1 MWWHWSEGQDFWVRV
16 WSRQQWE
23 NLVVEIFEKRRERLA
38 LLCNITEG
46 EGIGVAEGHCEFWEA
61 GKNEL
66 VVASPLTTNGEER
79 EAS

>member
-1 MWWHWSEGQDFWVRV
+1 M

-23 NLVVEIFEKRRERLA
+23 NLVVKIFEKGREGLA

-46 EGIGVAEGHCEFWEA
+46 EGSGVAEGHCEFWDA
-61 GKNEL
+61 GKKEL
-66 VVASPLTTNGEER
+66 VVASPLTTSGEER